1 MCKIIKD
8 VKTQNKAVHADNN
21 KANKVDIWWKISD
34 KARPIEPLPVQP
46 AVETTNLMVI
56 RN

>member
-21 KANKVDIWWKISD
+21 KANKMDIWWMISD